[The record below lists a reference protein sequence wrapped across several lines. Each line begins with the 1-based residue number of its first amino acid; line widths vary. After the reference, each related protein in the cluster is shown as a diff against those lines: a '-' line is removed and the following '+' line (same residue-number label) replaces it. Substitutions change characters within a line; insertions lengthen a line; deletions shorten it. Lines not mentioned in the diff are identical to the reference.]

1 MPEARL
7 FFMYSALSA
16 AVGWPII
23 GIVLAVVVV
32 VAAAAAFGFAL
43 PLAKA
48 GEIEMARIA
57 RPTMVIFFML
67 SSLEKDT
74 GQSITNLG

>member
-1 MPEARL
+1 L
-7 FFMYSALSA
+7 
-16 AVGWPII
+16 
-23 GIVLAVVVV
+23 
-32 VAAAAAFGFAL
+32 AL

-48 GEIEMARIA
+48 GEIETARIA

-74 GQSITNLG
+74 GQSITNLGLGSRTAAASPRVQCRAIRCAFPTTAPCRFPLHWSQRGSR

>member
-1 MPEARL
+1 MPESRL
-7 FFMYSALSA
+7 FLMYSALSA
-16 AVGWPII
+16 ALTWPMT
-23 GIVLAVVVV
+23 GIVLAVV

-48 GEIEMARIA
+48 GEIETARIA
-57 RPTMVIFFML
+57 SPTMVIFFML

-74 GQSITNLG
+74 QQSTTNLG